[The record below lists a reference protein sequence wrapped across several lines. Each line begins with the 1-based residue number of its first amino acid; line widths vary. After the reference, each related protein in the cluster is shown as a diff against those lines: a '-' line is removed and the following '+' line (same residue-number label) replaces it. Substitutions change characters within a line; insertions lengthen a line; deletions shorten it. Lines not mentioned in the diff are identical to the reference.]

1 MLLTSYISYHGG
13 LQMKLTCTVACAIVA
28 FTTPLFAGGSQEP
41 RERTVPVD
49 RGVPAAI
56 QVTAG
61 EHFTHKLR
69 VMPLIRVSNAPQM
82 AAWCETTDG
91 EFLTTLFVT
100 DRIATQ
106 SWRGAPADPAPTESI
121 RRPESLPVWSHRR
134 GEIYADGLPVPTRE
148 NPMPDAVT
156 TATPKAD
163 FRMATL
169 LPRGYETLVV
179 YFEVNHSADF
189 NDSFTAEADER
200 EANYSGGEWG
210 SGQPALVYRTEVH
223 IPDIRDGQPVALE
236 LVGHSSPDGS
246 TGAIAGDLETIT
258 TATEIVDSVRLMVGT
273 GN

>member
-1 MLLTSYISYHGG
+1 MTR
-13 LQMKLTCTVACAIVA
+13 TFAVVCAIIA
-28 FTTPLFAGGSQEP
+28 FATPLFAGGSQEP
-41 RERTVPVD
+41 RQRTVPVD
-49 RGVPAAI
+49 GGVPVSISVA
-56 QVTAG
+56 AG

-82 AAWCETTDG
+82 VAWCEAPDG

-106 SWRGAPADPAPTESI
+106 SWRGAPADPSPTESI

-134 GEIYADGLPVPTRE
+134 GEVYADGLPVPTRE

-163 FRMATL
+163 FEMATL
-169 LPRGYETLVV
+169 LPEGYETLVV
-179 YFEVNHSADF
+179 YFEVNNSADF
-189 NDSFTAEADER
+189 NEFFTADADET

-223 IPDIRDGQPVALE
+223 MPDIRAREPVALE

-246 TGAIAGDLETIT
+246 TGAITKNLETIT
-258 TATEIVDSVRLMVGT
+258 TAEEIVESVRLMVGN
-273 GN
+273 GDG

>member
-1 MLLTSYISYHGG
+1 MT
-13 LQMKLTCTVACAIVA
+13 KTFTAVCAIIA
-28 FTTPLFAGGSQEP
+28 FATPLFAGGSPEP

-49 RGVPAAI
+49 GGVPATI
-56 QVTAG
+56 SVTAG

-82 AAWCETTDG
+82 VAWCETTDG

-106 SWRGAPADPAPTESI
+106 SWRGAPADPTPTESI

-134 GEIYADGLPVPTRE
+134 GEVYADGLPVPTRE

-163 FRMATL
+163 FEMATR
-169 LPRGYETLVV
+169 LPRGHERLVV

-189 NDSFTAEADER
+189 NEFFPAAAAATK
-200 EANYSGGEWG
+200 ANYSGGEWG
-210 SGQPALVYRTEVH
+210 SGQPALVYRAEVRM
-223 IPDIRDGQPVALE
+223 PDMNAGAPVALE

-246 TGAIAGDLETIT
+246 NGAIAGDLETIT
-258 TATEIVDSVRLMVGT
+258 TAKEIVDSVRLTAGQPRQAVGR
-273 GN
+273 

>member
-1 MLLTSYISYHGG
+1 
-13 LQMKLTCTVACAIVA
+13 MKLTCTVVCAIIA
-28 FTTPLFAGGSQEP
+28 FTTPVFAGGGQEP

-49 RGVPAAI
+49 EGVPASI
-56 QVTAG
+56 SVTAG
-61 EHFTHKLR
+61 EHFAHKLR

-169 LPRGYETLVV
+169 LPRGHETLVV

-189 NDSFTAEADER
+189 NESFTAEAEETDE
-200 EANYSGGEWG
+200 NYSGGEWG
-210 SGQPALVYRTEVH
+210 SGQPALVYRTEVNM
-223 IPDIRDGQPVALE
+223 PDIRAGKPVALE
-236 LVGHSSPDGS
+236 LVGYASADGS
-246 TGAIAGDLETIT
+246 NGEITENLEPIT
-258 TATEIVDSVRLMVGT
+258 TAERIVESVHLMVESPDR
-273 GN
+273 

>member
-1 MLLTSYISYHGG
+1 
-13 LQMKLTCTVACAIVA
+13 MKLTCTVACAIIA

-106 SWRGAPADPAPTESI
+106 SWRGAPADPAPAESI

-134 GEIYADGLPVPTRE
+134 GEVYADGLPVPTRE
-148 NPMPDAVT
+148 DPMPDAVT
-156 TATPKAD
+156 TPTP
-163 FRMATL
+163 T
-169 LPRGYETLVV
+169 
-179 YFEVNHSADF
+179 ADF
-189 NDSFTAEADER
+189 NDSFTAEAGET

-210 SGQPALVYRTEVH
+210 SGQPAMVYRTEVH
-223 IPDIRDGQPVALE
+223 IRDIRDGHPAALE

-246 TGAIAGDLETIT
+246 TGEIIGDLGAIT
-258 TATEIVDSVRLMVGT
+258 TAAEIVDSVRLVVGSK
-273 GN
+273 N